1 MDFTVSKVVIRPSHI
16 LSVYQNIRDLVAS
29 NLFCQLYKVKYIYTY
44 ISTHGQQ
51 KPKIKTNMK
60 PETLT
65 LLLVNLAGIMERAD
79 ESVLL
84 GIYKEVGEALHTDP
98 VGLGLSP
105 FYCHCLWRS
114 FVACHDFSYYLFL
127 HLLTGT
133 RYLFQFS

>member
-1 MDFTVSKVVIRPSHI
+1 
-16 LSVYQNIRDLVAS
+16 
-29 NLFCQLYKVKYIYTY
+29 
-44 ISTHGQQ
+44 
-51 KPKIKTNMK
+51 MK

-133 RYLFQFS
+133 RYLFSSLNLYHTLTHSSDVITHLRYLFSSSYGYLF